1 MDTKGVQMNWLEVS
15 KSKDIEIIRA
25 GVNQL
30 DPNERDSR
38 GRTPIMLF
46 VMNRMP
52 LEGIKLLLERNIDLE
67 AEDKLGDTVLKK
79 AVKFK
84 QVEEIKLLL
93 EYGVELN
100 SAKGILA
107 TAWNTARMNNAIA
120 DLLLNTKG
128 AIRLTLDAEEQREV
142 DDILYEESLAKMC
155 SMIRELS
162 YPVLLHA
169 VVNGYNWDD
178 GPEPMIVAFENPAC
192 AEITLLDMYELMDG
206 DYWLEQDEEELA
218 KSSWKCPWRRLAEE
232 LTKKVNLLNT

>member
-1 MDTKGVQMNWLEVS
+1 MDWLEVS
-15 KSKDIEIIRA
+15 KSKDIEIVRA

-30 DPNERDSR
+30 DPNERDAR

-46 VMNRMP
+46 VTNRMP
-52 LEGIKLLLERNIDLE
+52 LEGIKLLLERNVELE
-67 AEDKLGDTVLKK
+67 AVDKLGDTVLKK

-84 QVEEIKLLL
+84 QVEVIKLLL

-100 SAKGILA
+100 SPKGILA
-107 TAWNTARMNNAIA
+107 TAWNAARMNNAIA

-128 AIRLTLDAEEQREV
+128 AIRLTLDSEEQRKV
-142 DDILYEESLAKMC
+142 DDILYEESLDKM
-155 SMIRELS
+155 SNMIRKLS
-162 YPVLLHA
+162 SPVLLQA

-178 GPEPMIVAFENPAC
+178 GPEPMIAAFENPAC

-232 LTKKVNLLNT
+232 LTKKVNLLNNRI